1 MSPPRK
7 IRAKLERRSRETG
20 HGYCV
25 SADSYVLPA
34 DKKSIDLAVVQMAAA
49 IAKMPRRSCWDEIAR
64 AALAAIGIGEGQ
76 A

>member
-1 MSPPRK
+1 MSTPRK
-7 IRAKLERRSRETG
+7 IRAKIEQRLRDT
-20 HGYCV
+20 HKGYCLV
-25 SADSYVLPA
+25 DEYVIPA

-64 AALAAIGIGEGQ
+64 AALASIGIKEGQ